1 MKKFNSRIV
10 AAGLCL
16 AIGASLAVGAY
27 AGVNA
32 NPSTHKV
39 TVNGAASDIKGYNID
54 GDNYFKIRDVG
65 QALDLGVTW
74 DASTSTVGLDSDSH
88 YKVDEKTLIQGNWA
102 PATRTR
108 IQAVIDANADSGK
121 YVVFDFDNTSVIF
134 DVQEALL
141 IYQIGTLY
149 CDEKTGYDTHMHK
162 NFFELT
168 AVTGGQGEVSANGN
182 PIAVRSGDIFLSY
195 PFDTHKIVSDPA
207 DPLRY
212 HFLAFDTVNEP
223 FRYQLERVTKEFTA
237 PAERLFCDGE
247 ILSSLG
253 RAVYELDGGEAFH
266 TEYCSR
272 LLDCVLIRLLRHYF
286 PSGKDFH
293 KPGREEM
300 LVFSV
305 MNSYQ

>member
-1 MKKFNSRIV
+1 MRKFHINHFF
-10 AAGLCL
+10 AEEPQKC
-16 AIGASLAVGAY
+16 
-27 AGVNA
+27 
-32 NPSTHKV
+32 
-39 TVNGAASDIKGYNID
+39 
-54 GDNYFKIRDVG
+54 GD
-65 QALDLGVTW
+65 
-74 DASTSTVGLDSDSH
+74 
-88 YKVDEKTLIQGNWA
+88 
-102 PATRTR
+102 
-108 IQAVIDANADSGK
+108 
-121 YVVFDFDNTSVIF
+121 
-134 DVQEALL
+134 LL

-305 MNSYQ
+305 MNYISTHLYSLTSLTELCREFNYEYSYLSKLFSATASRTLEDYYRHQRMETARALLHDGYRVSETAEALHYASVYSFSAAFRRQYGISPMQYKKGLASPLNPPAP